1 MDDKEFIDH
10 FIDFL
15 EDGLPENILRDKS
28 IVQRILNSMM
38 GENPQLNFNILSIL
52 RAWCRKMEIRIR
64 IENDNRIQINSGI
77 DLRNLVSPYCVEFA
91 ISASSFFKNS
101 QLLSLS
107 CVTCNELLSVA
118 HVATPSIIVERA
130 MEQIH
135 IQTMQIPLLEII
147 SNSDSVIED
156 LPIFDPRIIINYPD
170 LHRQLLSL
178 SKEDQVDKFKK
189 IKKIYLK
196 IQKINNFEMDVDRD
210 LLYFCNVE
218 NLFDRAPANLFA
230 GYPHPK
236 VRKLFFSYAKQRRL
250 DITQFSDI
258 LICKNVFDPVLK
270 NEAMH
275 ILKKQ
280 FESLKNSTV
289 THCQI
294 AHLQCIQIKK
304 SSNFLSHLCELIN
317 AADDFTTL
325 CSWIRFLY
333 HKEQWIR
340 EETSKFI
347 SDMLPFKVSIDLNEQ
362 PFDDHFV
369 NRYKQYISH
378 FKKCVDNPL
387 AESLFDTILLDEQPD
402 FIKQIAAT
410 KLVEVLLDPSQ
421 GINKY
426 LPKIRN
432 LPFSKFPKLLHALS
446 IRDGDWKINT
456 VERLCELIQSITTQN
471 SMDLLPILARTVFQ
485 PLLIYEGNGA
495 SLLKLPFFVEDNF
508 HIKGACSFSSEI
520 FYEPINEFEF
530 ADVLNELVHF
540 DPRASKPICD
550 GFSIASLI
558 SLCLCDKILAA
569 DLLCQL
575 DSDESAV
582 SKLTMCAQ
590 PAQIIYLLLISV
602 LCAKT
607 PSTAASSL
615 CEKFVENVPSNAM
628 KLNQALIEFGG
639 DCKLPD
645 KIFEYILDPKLR
657 RIALSLVTTHMKFK
671 KDVSSIDFMR
681 IARLLEG
688 ELPINIKRQLMLM
701 LANVPKGMV
710 DTDFMKQRDS
720 IVKSAAFHF
729 ADLTRN
735 HLDDAYKCVFG
746 ENEAVISKA
755 CALEFIIMFY
765 LKEKNLFKFDR
776 DFSSLFSGI
785 EGENLFSLQL
795 LRFLSIQQ
803 VRTQLMSFEKFI
815 IQFLSLDGS
824 PLYVNAALTSL
835 IGYDFKNGEIAR
847 RITKLASVKH
857 YLHNVIII
865 ISQLSDKTLQLFDQ
879 KIIIEICN
887 HIKDDDI
894 YLSFI
899 CINHLILAGIE
910 FPSHCVKSLLSV
922 YDLFID
928 STVLHVVLTQIF
940 SYSNE
945 CKIEALKSGFLQFAR
960 KEIVMY
966 GENPS
971 RYKRIWKT
979 VSCFVYNFREG
990 QISLLDL
997 WTVETLAEFFDT
1009 SDTMLKF
1016 YICYS
1021 INNEITQNSFCGPL
1035 LDLVFDEFDKTRIC
1049 SPLLLKLIA
1058 IILNSEDVRKS
1069 CYKQKRIQKFL
1080 PRLNYAVSHKEWSL
1094 CEGMISILNTL
1105 SCYDDGS
1112 QELFDKN
1119 RIADVFVNLLS
1130 NQNVIKLPIFAILIR
1145 NLKSNMVTWKA
1156 LTYAT
1161 RKSNIE
1167 LLNRLNQLSNA
1178 ESCSHHRKE

>member
-1 MDDKEFIDH
+1 MDDKEFIEH
-10 FIDFL
+10 FINYL
-15 EDGLPENILRDKS
+15 EDGLPENILCDKT

-64 IENDNRIQINSGI
+64 IENDNRVQLNSGI
-77 DLRNLVSPYCVEFA
+77 DLRNSVSPFCVEFA

-101 QLLSLS
+101 ALLPLA
-107 CVTCNELLSVA
+107 CVTCSELITVA
-118 HVATPSIIVERA
+118 HVATPSIIVERS

-135 IQTMQIPLLEII
+135 IKAMQIPLLEII
-147 SNSDSVIED
+147 ANSDSTIQN
-156 LPIFDPRIIINYPD
+156 LPIFDPTLIINYPD

-178 SKEDQVDKFKK
+178 SNEAQVEKFNT
-189 IKKIYLK
+189 IQNIYHK
-196 IQKINNFEMDVDRD
+196 IQQINNSEIDVDRD
-210 LLYFCNVE
+210 LLYYCNVE
-218 NLFDRAPANLFA
+218 NLFDRAHADLFA

-236 VRKLFFSYAKQRRL
+236 VRKLFFEYAKQRKL
-250 DITQFSDI
+250 DITQFSDT
-258 LICKNVFDPVLK
+258 LICKNIFDPVVK
-270 NEAMH
+270 NDAMK

-280 FESLKNSTV
+280 FEFLKESTI
-289 THCQI
+289 TNRQI

-304 SSNFLSHLCELIN
+304 SSNFLGQLCELIN
-317 AADDFTTL
+317 LSDDFTTL

-340 EETSKFI
+340 DETSKFL
-347 SDMLPFKVSIDLNEQ
+347 SDMLPFKVKIDLNEQ
-362 PFDDHFV
+362 PFDDHYV
-369 NRYKQYISH
+369 NRYKQYISR
-378 FKKCVDNPL
+378 FTKCVDNPL

-410 KLVEVLLDPSQ
+410 KLIEVLLDPSQ

-432 LPFSKFPKLLHALS
+432 LSFSKFPKLLHALS
-446 IRDGDWKINT
+446 IRDGDWKINS
-456 VERLCELIQSITTQN
+456 VERLCELIQSITPQN

-508 HIKGACSFSSEI
+508 HIKGACCFESEV
-520 FYEPINEFEF
+520 FYKPINEFEF
-530 ADVLNELVHF
+530 ADILNDLVHF
-540 DPRASKPICD
+540 NPRGNKPICD

-582 SKLTMCAQ
+582 SKLTMSAQ

-607 PSTAASSL
+607 PSAAAASL
-615 CEKFVENVPSNAM
+615 CEKYVEIVPSNAM

-639 DCKLPD
+639 DCSLPD
-645 KIFEYILDPKLR
+645 RIVDYILDPKLR

-688 ELPINIKRQLMLM
+688 DLPINIKRQLMIM

-710 DTDFMKQRDS
+710 DTDFMKQRDA

-746 ENEAVISKA
+746 DNEAVISKA

-765 LKEKNLFKFDR
+765 LKEKNFKIDR
-776 DFSSLFSGI
+776 DFSQLFMDVQ
-785 EGENLFSLQL
+785 GENLFSLQL

-803 VRTQLMSFEKFI
+803 IRSQVMSFEKFVI
-815 IQFLSLDGS
+815 PFLSLDGS
-824 PLYVNAALTSL
+824 PLFVNAALTSL
-835 IGYDFKNGEIAR
+835 IGYNFTNGEIAK
-847 RITKLASVKH
+847 RITKLASMKQ
-857 YLHNVIII
+857 YLHNIII
-865 ISQLSDKTLQLFDQ
+865 ILSQLPDQTLLLFNQ
-879 KIIIEICN
+879 KIIVEICN

-899 CINHLILAGIE
+899 CINHFLLAGIE
-910 FPSHCVKSLLSV
+910 FPPQCVKSLLSV

-928 STVLHVVLTQIF
+928 STALHAVLSQIF
-940 SYSNE
+940 SSSKE
-945 CKIEALKSGFLQFAR
+945 CKMEALKAGFLQMAR

-971 RYKRIWKT
+971 RYKRIWKM
-979 VSCFVYNFREG
+979 VSCFVFDFREG
-990 QISLLDL
+990 QIGLLDL

-1009 SDTMLKF
+1009 SDTLLKF
-1016 YICYS
+1016 FLCYAYD
-1021 INNEITQNSFCGPL
+1021 NEITQSSFCGPL

-1049 SPLLLKLIA
+1049 SKLLLKLIA
-1058 IILNSEDVRKS
+1058 MILNSEDVRRS
-1069 CYKQKRIQKFL
+1069 CYKQKRVQKFI
-1080 PRLNYAVSHKEWSL
+1080 PRLNYAVSHKEWDL
-1094 CEGMISILNTL
+1094 CEGMLSILNTL
-1105 SCYDDGS
+1105 SCYEDGS
-1112 QELFDKN
+1112 QELFDKS
-1119 RIADVFVNLLS
+1119 RISDVFVNLLS
-1130 NQNVIKLPIFAILIR
+1130 NQNVIKLPIFAVLIR
-1145 NLKSNMVTWKA
+1145 HLKSNMVTWKA

-1178 ESCSHHRKE
+1178 ENCSHHRKE